1 MPSKII
7 KGEDFPEPMN
17 ERPAPRPARGGA
29 VVESE
34 VYDAHQKAKDIVEQA
49 EKQAA
54 QMLEKASRERD
65 AVVGASREQGRQE
78 GLAQATSIIL
88 KAKQD
93 AAHIVEESEP
103 QIVKLALVM
112 TEKILGR
119 MLEEDSELVISI
131 AAQAIESVRQQREII
146 LRVNPEDA
154 QLLRNSRKK
163 IMDMLGRT
171 KDIAVREDPE
181 VERGGCIIETENG
194 TVDAQLKTQLAMLE
208 QVLLGDQKKP

>member
-7 KGEDFPEPMN
+7 KGEDFPEPMP
-17 ERPAPRPARGGA
+17 ERPAPRAARP

-34 VYDAHQKAKDIVEQA
+34 VYDAHQKAKEIVEKA
-49 EKQAA
+49 EREAA
-54 QMLEKASRERD
+54 QLLEKARVERD
-65 AVVGASREQGRQE
+65 AVVAASKEAGRQE
-78 GLAQATSIIL
+78 GLAQATEIVL
-88 KAKQD
+88 RAKQE
-93 AAHIVEESEP
+93 AARLVEDLEP
-103 QIVKLALVM
+103 QVVKLALVM
-112 TEKILGR
+112 TEKLIGR
-119 MLEEDSELVISI
+119 MLEEDSELVLSI

-163 IMDMLGRT
+163 LMDMLGRT

-181 VERGGCIIETENG
+181 VDRGGCIIETENG

-208 QVLLGDQKKP
+208 LALLGEPKK